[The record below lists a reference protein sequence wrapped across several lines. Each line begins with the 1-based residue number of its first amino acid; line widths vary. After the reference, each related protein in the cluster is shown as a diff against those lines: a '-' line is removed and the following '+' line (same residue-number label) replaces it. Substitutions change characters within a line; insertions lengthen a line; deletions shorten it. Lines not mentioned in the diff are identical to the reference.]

1 MKLKEFVKKQTKKIV
16 KLRYNNMKTKK
27 KKLKKYNAR
36 RN

>member
-27 KKLKKYNAR
+27 KLKKYNAR